1 MKSDQKSKDLSEI
14 QVNFISQLLE
24 GVQIIDIM
32 KDLKLNSNIVCGWL
46 VKNSLFSSSLNSSIY
61 LREQS
66 VFIKSINLR
75 SITLDKLKEKV
86 SAGDIKAIELALANQ
101 ELEPD
106 FIIDRVSS
114 KHLEKRI
121 EQEILYR
128 LDPRPKK
135 IDWPGD
141 NEAPF

>member
-1 MKSDQKSKDLSEI
+1 MTLVKSKQDWKRPIFGPFL
-14 QVNFISQLLE
+14 
-24 GVQIIDIM
+24 
-32 KDLKLNSNIVCGWL
+32 
-46 VKNSLFSSSLNSSIY
+46 LFS
-61 LREQS
+61 QG
-66 VFIKSINLR
+66 IKSINLR

-86 SAGDIKAIELALANQ
+86 IAGDSKAIELALANQ

-128 LDPRPKK
+128 LDPRQKK

>member
-1 MKSDQKSKDLSEI
+1 MRSEYKSKDLSE
-14 QVNFISQLLE
+14 QQMNFISQLLD
-24 GVQIIDIM
+24 GVQIIKIM

-46 VKNSLFSSSLNSSIY
+46 VENSLFASALNSSIY

-66 VFIKSINLR
+66 IFIKSINLR

-86 SAGDIKAIELALANQ
+86 IAGDSKAIELALANQ

-128 LDPRPKK
+128 LDPRQKK

>member
-1 MKSDQKSKDLSEI
+1 MRSEYKSRDLSE
-14 QVNFISQLLE
+14 QQMNFISQLLD
-24 GVQIIDIM
+24 GVQIIKIM

-46 VKNSLFSSSLNSSIY
+46 VENSLFASALNSSIY

-66 VFIKSINLR
+66 IFIKSINLR

-86 SAGDIKAIELALANQ
+86 IAGDTKAIELALANQ

-128 LDPRPKK
+128 LDPRQKK